1 MGEVSFQLSVD
12 TCRAAIMGAVPTPE
26 PGSHT
31 KPELPYPGNVA
42 PPHSRRDSLLDAAL
56 VAAGGGTGAL
66 ARHLMMVGVPDAPL
80 ALWSINVV
88 GSLLLG
94 VVTGAALPRRAR
106 LTLGTGLLGSFTSY
120 SALAAFTAGG
130 ALVSALLSV
139 VAGVLVAAAGLAVGA
154 RARSGGVPCVPQYGE
169 PHPVPPTA
177 PKDGRPAAP
186 PDVLARDGEAR

>member
-1 MGEVSFQLSVD
+1 MS
-12 TCRAAIMGAVPTPE
+12 TPE
-26 PGSHT
+26 PGSPA

-42 PPHSRRDSLLDAAL
+42 PPPAWRASLLDAAL

-66 ARHLMMVGVPDAPL
+66 ARHLLMAGVPDAPL

-94 VVTGAALPRRAR
+94 VVTGAALPQRAR

-139 VAGVLVAAAGLAVGA
+139 VAGVLAAGAGMAVGA
-154 RARSGGVPCVPQYGE
+154 QARSGGVPCVPQYGE
-169 PHPVPPTA
+169 PQDGPPTA
-177 PKDGRPAAP
+177 QQGGPLSAPQDGPS
-186 PDVLARDGEAR
+186 RDGAAR